1 MKKLT
6 EQERAYIG
14 LTCGPEV
21 HKLLK
26 IHDAQHL
33 ALRNV
38 RLLAEALDVEED
50 DDSDNIDCTVDCD
63 LIALDLLRALNGL
76 GCDE

>member
-1 MKKLT
+1 MKLSN
-6 EQERAYIG
+6 EERDQLQA
-14 LTCGPEV
+14 CGDVGQRALE
-21 HKLLK
+21 L
-26 IHDAQHL
+26 IDAQHL